1 MIARGLRQRQ
11 NDGEGAMDYR
21 ELTFP
26 AASRERIAAIQSARK
41 RLAFERA
48 RLSPFY
54 KGRLDHVNADHLD
67 QPEEWLK
74 IPVLTK
80 EELRTIPADR
90 FHETFAIAPDQLAV
104 EYWRSGGATGRPLF
118 YPRS

>member
-1 MIARGLRQRQ
+1 
-11 NDGEGAMDYR
+11 MDYR
-21 ELTFP
+21 DLTFP
-26 AASRERIAAIQSARK
+26 AASRERIGGIQKARK

-48 RLSPFY
+48 KLSPFY
-54 KGRLDHVNADHLD
+54 QGRLEGVNADHLD

-90 FHETFAIAPDQLAV
+90 S
-104 EYWRSGGATGRPLF
+104 R
-118 YPRS
+118 